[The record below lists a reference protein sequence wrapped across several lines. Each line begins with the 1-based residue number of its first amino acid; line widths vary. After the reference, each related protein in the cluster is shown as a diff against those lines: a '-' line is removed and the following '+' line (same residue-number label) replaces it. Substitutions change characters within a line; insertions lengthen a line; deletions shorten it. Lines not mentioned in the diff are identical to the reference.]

1 MKIFLLSLIVIS
13 SLFSSNVKKLEAQI
27 LSSIAHSL
35 VHKRSVNICID
46 DKNFVGIKKYT
57 KNLNVV
63 SCGKADIVFT
73 SKDDN
78 MDKKCKTSLIFST
91 SYYLYEHSPMIVG
104 AFFWQKGRPNII
116 FRQKQL
122 ENLGINLPK
131 DFRKYVE

>member
-1 MKIFLLSLIVIS
+1 MVVS

-35 VHKRSVNICID
+35 VHKKSVNICID
-46 DKNFVGIKKYT
+46 DRNFKGIGKYA
-57 KNLNVV
+57 KSLNVV
-63 SCGKADIVFT
+63 SCGRADIVFT
-73 SKDDN
+73 SKDNDIN
-78 MDKKCKTSLIFST
+78 KKCKTSLIFST

-122 ENLGINLPK
+122 KHLDIALPK
-131 DFRKYVE
+131 NFQKYID